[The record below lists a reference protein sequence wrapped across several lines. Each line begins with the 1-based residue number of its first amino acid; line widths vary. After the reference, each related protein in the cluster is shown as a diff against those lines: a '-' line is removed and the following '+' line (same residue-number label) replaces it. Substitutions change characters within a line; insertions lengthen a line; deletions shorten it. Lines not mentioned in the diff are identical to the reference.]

1 MLFRSP
7 AFKDNDY
14 WRGRIW
20 APLNFL
26 VYMGLQNYD
35 LPEVRKA
42 VAEKSKVLLLKEW
55 LKDGSVYENYDSV
68 LGEGPHR
75 RSDRFYHWGAL
86 LSYIALIEDGY
97 IAPIKIND

>member
-1 MLFRSP
+1 M
-7 AFKDNDY
+7 K
-14 WRGRIW
+14 I
-20 APLNFL
+20 
-26 VYMGLQNYD
+26 
-35 LPEVRKA
+35 
-42 VAEKSKVLLLKEW
+42 
-55 LKDGSVYENYDSV
+55 YDSV